1 MQGKSQ
7 TQGKTDKGESIGLKA
22 GYMLLIKQLLN
33 YQFVSSIY
41 FKSNLLSKMGSNS
54 NPPSPKSEQFPLKSP
69 LPISG
74 RIWHFLFKWSWES
87 YFTEGKDSYLEN
99 RNLYLSFNQ

>member
-22 GYMLLIKQLLN
+22 GYMVLIKQLLN

-41 FKSNLLSKMGSNS
+41 FKI
-54 NPPSPKSEQFPLKSP
+54 KS
-69 LPISG
+69 
-74 RIWHFLFKWSWES
+74 FK
-87 YFTEGKDSYLEN
+87 
-99 RNLYLSFNQ
+99 